1 MATTQQ
7 TAHKHRFPR
16 KLGRFLNLEGGM
28 FGTLDL
34 LAITP
39 HVLELQTGDSD
50 FIRFDRA
57 QAENLRETIEKFLA
71 LDNSEVRGEGAAV
84 EIIDDEEEVI
94 TEEVVTRPRR
104 PRRPARAK

>member
-7 TAHKHRFPR
+7 TVHKHRFPR

-71 LDNSEVRGEGAAV
+71 LDHGELRGEGEVIAV
-84 EIIDDEEEVI
+84 IDEEDEII
-94 TEEVVTRPRR
+94 EEVVTRPRR
-104 PRRPARAK
+104 PRRPARTK

>member
-7 TAHKHRFPR
+7 TVHKHRFPR

-39 HVLELQTGDSD
+39 YVLELQTGDSD

-71 LDNSEVRGEGAAV
+71 LDHGEVREGEVV
-84 EIIDDEEEVI
+84 EIIDDEEAVI
-94 TEEVVTRPRR
+94 EEVVTRPRR